1 MGQIPNILKSE
12 IIESLRETMTTNPTI
27 PVPTNKYE
35 NNSENKKDNC
45 GSFKIFVKKEYNWL

>member
-1 MGQIPNILKSE
+1 MGQLPSIIKSE

-35 NNSENKKDNC
+35 NNSENKKDN
-45 GSFKIFVKKEYNWL
+45 SKKDNSKKDNT

>member
-1 MGQIPNILKSE
+1 MGQIPSILKSE

-35 NNSENKKDNC
+35 NNSENKKDN
-45 GSFKIFVKKEYNWL
+45 SKKDNT